1 MAVKNRRAREKAAL
15 RKEILDAARQL
26 FVREGYENFS
36 MRKLAEKIEYSPT
49 TIYLYFRDKADLL
62 SNLCEDSFSK
72 LVQQLETI
80 ASLATDP
87 VECLRASMLA
97 YVEFGVKNPANY
109 LVTFVVP
116 QPLSASGSGRH
127 TGPTGMGLQALDC
140 LRQAIAECMR
150 AGKLRKL
157 ELEKAS
163 QTIWAAVHGITSLL
177 VVHPDFPWVN
187 HEELVDQVI
196 DTAIEGLKA

>member
-1 MAVKNRRAREKAAL
+1 MAVKERRAREKTEL

-26 FVREGYENFS
+26 FVREGYEKFS
-36 MRKLAEKIEYSPT
+36 MRKLADKIEYSPT
-49 TIYLYFRDKADLL
+49 TIYLYFKDKADLL

-87 VECLRASMLA
+87 IEGLRASMLS

-109 LVTFVVP
+109 LVTFVLP
-116 QPLSASGSGRH
+116 HPAGAAGSDRRLS
-127 TGPTGMGLQALDC
+127 PTGAAARAFEC
-140 LRQAIAECMR
+140 LRQAIAECVR
-150 AGKLRKL
+150 AGKFRKV
-157 ELEKAS
+157 ELEKTS
-163 QTIWAAVHGITSLL
+163 QATWAVLHGVTSLL

-187 HEELVDQVI
+187 REELIDQVI
-196 DTAIEGLKA
+196 DTVIEGLRA

>member
-1 MAVKNRRAREKAAL
+1 MPRASC
-15 RKEILDAARQL
+15 L
-26 FVREGYENFS
+26 FAKVMRTSPCENWQ
-36 MRKLAEKIEYSPT
+36 
-49 TIYLYFRDKADLL
+49 KADLL

-127 TGPTGMGLQALDC
+127 AGPAGMGLRALDC
-140 LRQAIAECMR
+140 LRQAIAECVR
-150 AGKLRKL
+150 AGKFRKL

-187 HEELVDQVI
+187 REELVDQVI